1 MKLWANMVRGLDV
14 ETIAP
19 QHGALFRGRD
29 KVEKFIEWVESLECG
44 VDLLGEK
51 DYIYHNEAPLVS
63 SYFPVPD
70 GGV

>member
-51 DYIYHNEAPLVS
+51 DYTLPR
-63 SYFPVPD
+63 
-70 GGV
+70 